1 MNPILSSPSR
11 MRPALLG
18 LALTSAAF
26 AGPWADTATGA
37 GTSLGNAL
45 NARPGAARSSDPAWP
60 AAKATPT
67 GRMFQ
72 LPFALPDVR
81 PATAGWEYS
90 GQIEFG
96 YLGGDADE
104 ENARFRMYQ
113 DVDQGAY
120 ANNFTLHLKQ
130 PANRLAIEV
139 AGGAAGRRDQY
150 YGLQISRINDWT
162 LKLHFSE
169 TPHVF
174 TDRYRT
180 IWNGVGSGSLALLTG
195 LTAGGTTSTAADNAA
210 VAAAAAAN
218 PMTLGLVRKRGGVR
232 LDVTLSKSWKA
243 YLAYA
248 LEERRGA
255 RPFGGVWGNNPGQA
269 PLEIAEPI
277 DYRTHD
283 LLAGLQYADGRNA
296 LNLRLTASRFE
307 NRIGTLVFQNPYR
320 IAPPAGV
327 TTVPAAGAFTQGQ
340 FDLTP
345 NNDAHNLRAEY
356 TRSLPEFFRGYLT
369 AVVAAGSWRQDDA
382 LLPYT
387 TIPNLALANVTLL
400 PGGGW
405 DTTGSL
411 SRRTA
416 NATIDT
422 RLADLTLS
430 LNPTAALNLK
440 GKARFYET
448 DNTTDPFLAVNPNAV
463 YTDADA
469 ATPGNQTRG
478 LTLDGVTGVWGRLIN
493 DGTGQNLLFGQNANP
508 TGNIPIKSAPYSAE
522 QARFGL
528 TADYR
533 LSRIASVNAALE
545 RETTR
550 REFRE
555 RDRTSEDRVKVG
567 FVNRG
572 LADSSLRVSY
582 EFARRRGDDY
592 LLRTWNAFFS
602 SALVPMP
609 TTAGANVTAWAV
621 RANSALHGPDLA
633 DRDQHV
639 VNARFNTL
647 LRPNLDAGVSVQERW
662 SDYPGTAYGRTAQRQ
677 RSANVD
683 LNYQPSPRQSVFAFY
698 SFQFGRNEQ
707 ASIAAGGNVTIG
719 QVTALGVV
727 TPDNAA
733 AIGTAPGGPIFPLLN
748 AWTNTA
754 TDRNHVAG
762 LGFKQEVGRATVQLD
777 YSHTTGRTRIGYTY
791 TVGGA
796 INAANA
802 PFAGTRLPDLAFDSD
817 YLDASV
823 RFPLTAR
830 LSARLVYRHQREAI
844 RDWHYRNLDTTA
856 VVTGGNAG
864 ALPTAVLLDAG
875 PADYQV
881 NWYGVLLQYKL

>member
-1 MNPILSSPSR
+1 MNPNLLSSSR
-11 MRPALLG
+11 VRLLVLG
-18 LALTSAAF
+18 LTLAPGAF
-26 AGPWADTATGA
+26 AGPWADTAAGA
-37 GTSLGNAL
+37 GTVLGNAM
-45 NARPGAARSSDPAWP
+45 NARPGGQSSSDPAWP
-60 AAKATPT
+60 AARHTPT
-67 GRMFQ
+67 GRMFH

-81 PATAGWEYS
+81 KAASGWEWS

-113 DVDQGAY
+113 DPDQGAY
-120 ANNFTLHLKQ
+120 VNNFTLHLKQ
-130 PANRLAIEV
+130 PANRLAVEV

-174 TDRYRT
+174 TDRYRNL
-180 IWNGVGSGSLALLTG
+180 WNGVGTGYLSLLAG
-195 LTAGGTTSTAADNAA
+195 LTPGGTATTAADNAA
-210 VAAAAAAN
+210 VAATAAAH
-218 PMTLGLVRKRGGVR
+218 PITLSLTRKRSGAR
-232 LDVTLSKSWKA
+232 LDVNLTKSWKA
-243 YLAYA
+243 YVAYA
-248 LEERRGA
+248 REERQGA
-255 RPFGGVWGNNPGQA
+255 RPFGAVWGNNPGQA
-269 PLEIAEPI
+269 PLEIPEPV

-283 LLAGLQYADGRNA
+283 LLAGLLYADGLNA
-296 LNLRLTASRFE
+296 LNLRYSASWFVNRLDTLT
-307 NRIGTLVFQNPYR
+307 FQNPYR

-327 TTVPAAGAFTQGQ
+327 TTVPAAGAFTQGR

-345 NNDAHNLRAEY
+345 DNDAHNLRAEY
-356 TRSLPEFFRGYLT
+356 TRSLPGFYRGYFS

-382 LLPYT
+382 LIPYT
-387 TIPNLALANVTLL
+387 TLPNVALANVTLL

-411 SRRTA
+411 SRRSA
-416 NATIDT
+416 NAAIDT

-430 LNPTAALNLK
+430 LNPTAELNLK
-440 GKARFYET
+440 AKARFYET

-463 YTDADA
+463 YVDADA
-469 ATPGNQTRG
+469 ATAGNQTRG

-508 TGNIPIKSAPYSAE
+508 AGNLPIKSAPYSGK
-522 QARFGL
+522 QSRLGVSS
-528 TADYR
+528 DYR
-533 LSRIASVNAALE
+533 LSRIMSFNAALE

-550 REFRE
+550 RDFRE
-555 RDRTSEDRVKVG
+555 RDRTWEDRLKVG
-567 FVNRG
+567 LVNRG
-572 LADSSLRVSY
+572 LADSSVRVSY

-609 TTAGANVTAWAV
+609 TNAGANVTSWAV
-621 RANSALHGPDLA
+621 RANSGLHGPDLA

-662 SDYPGTAYGRTAQRQ
+662 ADYPGTAYGRTAQHQ

-683 LNYQPSPRQSVFAFY
+683 LGYQPSPRRSVFAFY
-698 SFQFGRNEQ
+698 SYQLGRNEQ
-707 ASIAAGGNVTIG
+707 ASITGGGNITIG
-719 QVTALGVV
+719 QVTALGTI

-748 AWTNTA
+748 TWTNTA

-762 LGFKQEVGRATVQLD
+762 LGWKEEIGRATLQLD
-777 YSHTTGRTRIGYTY
+777 YTRSTGRTRIGYTY

-823 RFPLTAR
+823 RFPLTGR

-856 VVTGGNAG
+856 VVTGGNAN
-864 ALPTAVLLDAG
+864 ALPTVVLLDAG

-881 NWYGVLLQYKL
+881 NWYGLLMQYKL